1 MGISALP
8 RFLVEGYARWKSSDY
23 DPASD
28 KYRQLADQGQTP
40 RVFAIGCCDSR
51 VQTSKVFD
59 ADPGDI
65 FVHRN
70 IANLVPKFADDAGH
84 HGTVA
89 ALDYAVDVLKVS
101 HIVVA
106 GHSQCG
112 GIKACHDLA
121 LNPDSISVTP
131 ALSTWLKIVGDEFFR
146 VEGLSK
152 AEDRVRALEFISVM
166 TSLENLMTYPNVVS
180 AIESRGLKLHGIWQD
195 LGGGQLMAFDPGTKQ
210 FQHIMKC

>member
-1 MGISALP
+1 MGIKALP
-8 RFLVEGYARWKSSDY
+8 EFLAEGYARWKTADY

-28 KYRQLADQGQTP
+28 TYRHLADQGQTP

-51 VQTSKVFD
+51 VQTSKIFD

-70 IANLVPKFADDAGH
+70 IANLVPKFEDDGGH

-89 ALDYAVDVLKVS
+89 ALDYAVDVLKVN

-121 LNPDSISVTP
+121 IDPNSISVTP
-131 ALSTWLKIVGDEFFR
+131 ALSTWLKILGDEFHR
-146 VEGLSK
+146 VEGLSS
-152 AEDRVRALEFISVM
+152 AQDRVRALEFISVM
-166 TSLENLMTYPNVVS
+166 TSLENLMTYPNINRAV
-180 AIESRGLKLHGIWQD
+180 EDHGLSLHGVWQD
-195 LGGGQLMAFDPGTKQ
+195 LRSGNLMAFDPQSKQ
-210 FQHIMKC
+210 FQSL

>member
-1 MGISALP
+1 MISALP
-8 RFLVEGYARWKSSDY
+8 DFLVEGYQRWKSSDY
-23 DPASD
+23 DQASE
-28 KYRQLADQGQTP
+28 KYQHLADHGQSP

-70 IANLVPKFADDAGH
+70 IANLVPKFEDDGGH

-89 ALDYAVDVLKVS
+89 AVDYAVDVLQVS

-112 GIKACHDLA
+112 GIKACHDLSVE
-121 LNPDSISVTP
+121 PGSINVTP
-131 ALSTWLKIVGDEFFR
+131 ALSNWLKIIGDEFHR
-146 VEGLSK
+146 VESLSS
-152 AEDRVRALEFISVM
+152 AHDRVRALEFIS
-166 TSLENLMTYPNVVS
+166 EPHDIPECCERY
-180 AIESRGLKLHGIWQD
+180 
-195 LGGGQLMAFDPGTKQ
+195 
-210 FQHIMKC
+210 